1 MSTFI
6 PPTPAA
12 NKSAEQHGEPSEQDS
27 FNHLLFK
34 VQRLTSEQVQDLND
48 WMKHRGIPNVHEV
61 IAQNFRKPHAL
72 EDDLQFIRED
82 KPCYIQSNVMISL
95 SLMITYIKHLR
106 YSAKTKYFG
115 PFYYIQIDPQDYDE
129 WRTTP
134 PEEEVHFQT
143 PSMLGSPATPRSM
156 ATSVASES
164 YITLLYFKKGIK
176 RDASAYPIYKNERY
190 YNTFIRHFK
199 ATAKAQGLNSLMDPN
214 FTPGSDEYEQQ
225 LFQDQQDFL
234 YSVLISSLKT
244 DFCEALVKNHEG
256 DAQLIIELLHEHHT
270 GNSQYSRSEINRIT
284 KYLTNIKL
292 DDTWRG
298 TNESFLM
305 HYNDQLR
312 LLDSLVDS
320 DEKLPDNTRVT
331 FLESAVESVPD
342 LRRVKIT
349 DNVLQA
355 QLDSTRPITYRSYF
369 DLLKDAA
376 FHLDQATKR
385 GSKIR
390 RTNVHFSGP
399 NNEDDH
405 QNLSSDDHQV
415 IQEEDVCNESP
426 EPLSYSVFQSHFQGS
441 STSST
446 QKIFL
451 PKPIWEKLSK
461 DQQQMIIDHNRSLP
475 KSGSSSISTPNKRPS
490 PLPHKPTPQQ
500 TAKSQQVHTHQS
512 DESTADTTKIETT
525 PSDPLLAMVHQS
537 IHTSDDDASDIT
549 KVLSAKRSRQIQVC
563 KHYIFQHANHTNNQ
577 LVDHGANGGL
587 AGSDMRVI
595 YKTHRK
601 INISGIDNHEVNGLD
616 VVTAATL
623 LNTSLGK
630 VIGIF
635 NEYAHL
641 GKGSSIHSSGQLEW
655 FKTHVDEKSIKV
667 GGTQL
672 ITTLDGYS
680 VPLLIKDGLAY
691 ATSLGRP
698 TDQDMDT
705 YPHVFFTSP
714 DEWDPSVLDHD
725 PPPLDGLDPSQVLD
739 QPFGDPMFDAYG
751 DFNDRIIANLN
762 ILLDAPPEDYGS
774 YIANLH
780 QGSSQEPDWNA
791 LRPFFAWT
799 SPSSIQDTFNVTT
812 RHGTAPHTQD
822 YIKKH
827 FKSRNPVFSIP
838 RCSEAVA
845 TDTIF
850 SDTPAVDDGST
861 MAQFFCGRDTLVSDA
876 YGIKSTKQF
885 INTLSDNIR
894 KRGAMDTLISDG
906 GKYEISKRVTDLLR
920 SLFIQDYQSE
930 PYHQHQNKAEN
941 RFGLAKRYT
950 NTVMNTSGC
959 PACCWL
965 LCLQYICVVLNHL
978 ASPTLQGI
986 CPVQALEG
994 TTPDISFL
1002 LHFSFYEPVYY
1013 RIDSSEPDL
1022 NFPSSSNEKKGYWVG
1037 FADNQGDS
1045 LTWRILTEDTQKI
1058 IIRSGV
1064 RSALRTTTNQR
1075 LASPSG
1081 EGTTLPFPIP
1091 YSQQSQNSLPLDPLD
1106 ASTPNFEHFVKS
1118 QTGEDEDNPIPMANI
1133 DIPNLL
1139 GRSFLLP
1146 PEDNGER
1153 YMAKVIDIDDHGQTL
1168 EDIKF
1173 KLKINKDQAE
1183 EIMSYNQLM
1192 DYIQKGTDA
1201 EEDPDSLFKFR
1212 DIVAH
1217 QGPLESTDPNH
1228 KGSKYNVMV
1237 EWESGEVTYE
1247 PLTLISKDDPITCA
1261 VYTKKHDPL
1270 DTTGWKHLK
1279 RYAKTSKRLIR
1290 AVKQSRIRQ
1299 VRASA
1304 RYQHG
1309 FQVPKDYNDAMRL
1322 DKENGNTHWQ
1332 DAMDLELTQIHEYKV
1347 FKDTGKAKFHNG
1359 KVVTP
1364 DGFQKI
1370 RVHFVYAVKHD
1381 GRFKARLVADG
1392 HLTKEP
1398 VESIYSGVVSLR
1410 SLRMVVFLSQ
1420 LNNLKIW
1427 GADVGNAYLEAY
1439 TDEKLCI
1446 MAGPEFKELQG
1457 HLFIM
1462 VKALYR
1468 TRSGGARWHD
1478 RLFDILQELKFKPSK
1493 ADPDVWMR
1501 PEPRGTCYEYIA
1513 VYVDDLAIAAK
1524 DPQAF
1529 CNELKK
1535 KYNLK
1540 LKGVGPLEYHLGC
1553 TYKKDPDGT
1562 LAADPRRYVNK
1573 ILESYERMFKEKPR
1587 KSRPPLEGGDHPELD
1602 TSELCDEHQTKQFQ
1616 TLIGQLQWLISL
1628 NRFDIAVHVMSLS
1641 RFRAQPRKGH
1651 LDRAKRIVGYLLF
1664 LPDGAIRF
1672 RIGEPDFSSLK
1683 DQEYDWTR
1691 TVYSGAC
1698 EQIPHDIP
1706 KPLGKHVQTTHYVDA
1721 NLHHDLAT
1729 GKAVTAALHFLNQTP
1744 IDAYTKRQSTVETA
1758 TYGSEF
1764 VAARTAVDQIIDIRT
1779 TLRYL
1784 GVPIRDKSYMFGDNK
1799 SVVTSSTIP
1808 NSTIS
1813 KRHHL
1818 ASYHRVREAI
1828 AAKFISF
1835 HWKDGKSNPADILSK
1850 HWEFA
1855 TVWPML
1861 KPILFWRGETAT
1873 QLKGSDRIPST
1884 TPGAEPPRDAKDSG
1898 SARSHSTHLETSP
1911 SNRP

>member
-12 NKSAEQHGEPSEQDS
+12 HKSAEQHEEPSEQDS

-34 VQRLTSEQVQDLND
+34 VLRLTSEQVQDLND

-143 PSMLGSPATPRSM
+143 PSKLGSLATPRSM

-164 YITLLYFKKGIK
+164 YITLSNFKKGIK
-176 RDASAYPIYKNERY
+176 RDASAYPIFKNERY

-244 DFCEALVKNHEG
+244 DISEALVKDHEG

-305 HYNDQLR
+305 HYNDQLC

-390 RTNVHFSGP
+390 HTNVHFSGP

-405 QNLSSDDHQV
+405 QNLTSDDHQV
-415 IQEEDVCNESP
+415 IQQEDVCNEP
-426 EPLSYSVFQSHFQGS
+426 LEPLSYSVFQSHFQGS

-475 KSGSSSISTPNKRPS
+475 KSGSSSISTPNKGPS

-525 PSDPLLAMVHQS
+525 FSDPLLAMVHQS
-537 IHTSDDDASDIT
+537 IHTSNDDASDIT

-563 KHYIFQHANHTNNQ
+563 KHYIFQHANYTNNQ
-577 LVDHGANGGL
+577 LVDRGANGGL

-595 YKTHRK
+595 YKTYRK

-672 ITTLDGYS
+672 ITTLEGYS

-691 ATSLGRP
+691 ATSLGKP

-739 QPFGDPMFDAYG
+739 EPFGDPMFDAYG
-751 DFNDRIIANLN
+751 DFNERIIANLN

-812 RHGTAPHTQD
+812 RHGSAPHTQD

-827 FKSRNPVFSIP
+827 FKSRNPVFNIP
-838 RCSEAVA
+838 RRSEAVA

-861 MAQFFCGRDTLVSDA
+861 MAQFFCGRDTLVCDA

-959 PACCWL
+959 PAFCWL

-1091 YSQQSQNSLPLDPLD
+1091 YSQSQNSLPLDPLD
-1106 ASTPNFEHFVKS
+1106 ASTPNFEHFVKN

-1153 YMAKVIDIDDHGQTL
+1153 HMAKVIDIDDHGQTL

-1261 VYTKKHDPL
+1261 VYAKKHDLL

-1299 VRASA
+1299 VRASV

-1420 LNNLKIW
+1420 LNNLEIW

-1457 HLFIM
+1457 HLLIM
-1462 VKALYR
+1462 VKALYG

-1478 RLFDILQELKFKPSK
+1478 RLFDILQEMKFKPSK

-1501 PEPRGTCYEYIA
+1501 PEPGGTCYEYIA

-1524 DPQAF
+1524 DSQAF

-1573 ILESYERMFKEKPR
+1573 ILESFERMFKEKPR

-1602 TSELCDEHQTKQFQ
+1602 TSELWDEHQTKQFQ

-1628 NRFDIAVHVMSLS
+1628 GRFDIAVHVMSLS

-1672 RIGEPDFSSLK
+1672 RTGEPDFSSLK

-1818 ASYHRVREAI
+1818 ASYHRVREAM

-1898 SARSHSTHLETSP
+1898 SARSHSTHLETSS